1 MELVIP
7 VMTLQD
13 ARAAVEG
20 GARLISVKNLHEGSM
35 GANLPYTIRTVRKKI
50 SRRIRLGATVGNF
63 PGYMTCTAAQA
74 ALGAAFS
81 GARDH
86 VTVGLYKV
94 PSYREAAKMVKA
106 VSDTIKRFDK
116 RVGVAIC
123 SFADYKEIGSVSPKE
138 TLDILVDSQ
147 ADIAVIDVSNKNG
160 NHLFDYVSIEELRSF
175 VEGAH
180 SHGLWTLFLG
190 SLGKDDVPALLQTGV
205 DIMGAR
211 STVCREGKWYYEVEK
226 EKVRE
231 LVKTI
236 EDAEGKSWIE
246 RWWERRQKKKKR
258 LRGKTCG
265 PQHMIESSKSKAYRQ
280 NVPNTIPV

>member
-13 ARAAVEG
+13 ARAAVEA

-35 GANLPYTIRTVRKKI
+35 GANLTYTIKTVRKKI
-50 SRRIRLGATVGNF
+50 PRRIRLGATVGNF

-74 ALGAAFS
+74 ALGAAVS
-81 GARDH
+81 GAKDH

-106 VSDTIKRFDK
+106 VGDTIKRFDK
-116 RVGVAIC
+116 RIGVAVC
-123 SFADYKEIGSVSPKE
+123 SFADYKEIGSISPRE

-147 ADIAVIDVSNKNG
+147 ADIAVIDVAQKGSK
-160 NHLFDYVSIEELRSF
+160 HLFDYMSIEELRTF

-190 SLGKDDVPALLQTGV
+190 SLGKDDVSALLQTGV

-231 LVKTI
+231 LVKI
-236 EDAEGKSWIE
+236 IDEAEGKSWIE
-246 RWWERRQKKKKR
+246 RWWERRQKRKKR

-265 PQHMIESSKSKAYRQ
+265 PEHMIETSKSKG
-280 NVPNTIPV
+280 

>member
-7 VMTLQD
+7 VMSLQD
-13 ARAAVEG
+13 ARAAVDG

-35 GANLPYTIRTVRKKI
+35 GANLPHTIRTVRRNI
-50 SRRIRLGATVGNF
+50 PRRIRLGATAGNF
-63 PGYMTCTAAQA
+63 PGYMVCTAAQA
-74 ALGAAFS
+74 AVGAAVS
-81 GARDH
+81 GAKDH

-94 PSYREAAKMVKA
+94 PSYREAAKIVKA
-106 VSDTIKRFDK
+106 VSETIKWFDK
-116 RVGVAIC
+116 RIGVGIC
-123 SFADYKEIGSVSPKE
+123 SFADYKEIGSISPEE

-147 ADIAVIDVSNKNG
+147 ADIAVIDVAGKHG
-160 NHLFDYVSIEELRSF
+160 KHLFDYMNVEELRSF

-190 SLGKDDVPALLQTGV
+190 SLGKDDVSALLETGV

-211 STVCREGKWYYEVEK
+211 STVCREGKWYYEVDEQ
-226 EKVRE
+226 KVRE

-236 EDAEGKSWIE
+236 DELEGKSWIDRWRE
-246 RWWERRQKKKKR
+246 RKQKIKSR

-265 PQHMIESSKSKAYRQ
+265 PQHLI
-280 NVPNTIPV
+280 

>member
-13 ARAAVEG
+13 ARTAVEG

-50 SRRIRLGATVGNF
+50 PRRIRLGATVGNF

-74 ALGAAFS
+74 ALGAVVS

-106 VSDTIKRFDK
+106 VSDTIKKFNK
-116 RVGVAIC
+116 RVGVAVC
-123 SFADYKEIGSVSPKE
+123 SFADYKEIGSISPKE

-147 ADIAVIDVSNKNG
+147 ADIAVIDVANKDG
-160 NHLFDYVSIEELRSF
+160 KHLFDYMSIEELRSF

-190 SLGKDDVPALLQTGV
+190 SLGKDDVTALLQTGV

-211 STVCREGKWYYEVEK
+211 STVCREGKWYYEIEK

-236 EDAEGKSWIE
+236 EEAEGKSCIE
-246 RWWERRQKKKKR
+246 RWWERRQKRKKR

-265 PQHMIESSKSKAYRQ
+265 PEHMIESSKSKA
-280 NVPNTIPV
+280 

>member
-20 GARLISVKNLHEGSM
+20 GAKMISVKNLHEGSM
-35 GANLPYTIRTVRKKI
+35 GANLPYTIRTIRKKI

-81 GARDH
+81 GAKDH

-106 VSDTIKRFDK
+106 VSETIKRFDK
-116 RVGVAIC
+116 RIGVGIC
-123 SFADYKEIGSVSPKE
+123 SFADYKEIGSISPKE

-147 ADIAVIDVSNKNG
+147 ADIAVMDVAGKNG
-160 NHLFDYVSIEELRSF
+160 KTIFDYMSIEELRSF

-190 SLGKDDVPALLQTGV
+190 SL
-205 DIMGAR
+205 
-211 STVCREGKWYYEVEK
+211 EK
-226 EKVRE
+226 TMLK
-231 LVKTI
+231 
-236 EDAEGKSWIE
+236 
-246 RWWERRQKKKKR
+246 QC
-258 LRGKTCG
+258 LRPGRT
-265 PQHMIESSKSKAYRQ
+265 
-280 NVPNTIPV
+280 

>member
-7 VMTLQD
+7 VMTLED
-13 ARAAVEG
+13 AIAAVEG
-20 GARLISVKNLHEGSM
+20 GARLVSVKNLHEGSM
-35 GANLPYTIRTVRKKI
+35 GANLPYTIRAVRKNI
-50 SRRIRLGATVGNF
+50 PRRIRLGATIGNF

-74 ALGAAFS
+74 ALGAAVS

-86 VTVGLYKV
+86 VTVGLYKMA
-94 PSYREAAKMVKA
+94 SYREGAKMVKA
-106 VSDTIKRFDK
+106 VGETIKKYNK
-116 RVGVAIC
+116 RIGVAVC
-123 SFADYKEIGSVSPKE
+123 SFADYKEIGSISPKE

-147 ADIAVIDVSNKNG
+147 ADIAVIDVAGKNG
-160 NHLFDYVSIEELRSF
+160 KHLFDYMSVEELKSF

-190 SLGKDDVPALLQTGV
+190 SLGKDDVPALLKTGV

-226 EKVRE
+226 EKIRE

-236 EDAEGKSWIE
+236 EELEGKTWIE
-246 RWWERRQKKKKR
+246 RWWERRNKKKR
-258 LRGKTCG
+258 LLRGKTSG
-265 PQHMIESSKSKAYRQ
+265 PQHLI
-280 NVPNTIPV
+280 

>member
-20 GARLISVKNLHEGSM
+20 GARLISVKNLHEGAM

-50 SRRIRLGATVGNF
+50 PRRIRLGATVGNF

-74 ALGAAFS
+74 ALGAVVS

-116 RVGVAIC
+116 RIGVAVC
-123 SFADYKEIGSVSPKE
+123 SFADYKQIDSISPKE

-147 ADIAVIDVSNKNG
+147 ADIAVIDVAQKQG
-160 NHLFDYVSIEELRSF
+160 KHLFDYMSIEELRSF

-190 SLGKDDVPALLQTGV
+190 SLGKDNVPQLLQTGV

-226 EKVRE
+226 ERVRE

-236 EDAEGKSWIE
+236 EEAEGKSWIE
-246 RWWERRQKKKKR
+246 RWWERRQKRKKR

-265 PQHMIESSKSKAYRQ
+265 PEYMIESSKSKG
-280 NVPNTIPV
+280 

>member
-20 GARLISVKNLHEGSM
+20 GAKLISVKNLHEGSM

-50 SRRIRLGATVGNF
+50 PRRIRLGATAGNF

-74 ALGAAFS
+74 ALGAAIS

-116 RVGVAIC
+116 RIGVAVC
-123 SFADYKEIGSVSPKE
+123 SFADYKEIGSISPKE

-147 ADIAVIDVSNKNG
+147 ADIAVIDVANKDG
-160 NHLFDYVSIEELRSF
+160 KHLFDYMSIEQLHSF

-190 SLGKDDVPALLQTGV
+190 SLGKDDVSALLQTGV

-236 EDAEGKSWIE
+236 EEAEGKSWIE

-265 PQHMIESSKSKAYRQ
+265 PEHMIESSKSKG
-280 NVPNTIPV
+280 

>member
-50 SRRIRLGATVGNF
+50 PRRIRLGATVGNF

-74 ALGAAFS
+74 ALGAVVS

-116 RVGVAIC
+116 RIGVAVC
-123 SFADYKEIGSVSPKE
+123 SFADYKQIDSISPKE

-147 ADIAVIDVSNKNG
+147 ADIAVIDVANKDG
-160 NHLFDYVSIEELRSF
+160 KHLFDYMSIEELRSF

-190 SLGKDDVPALLQTGV
+190 SLGKDDVSALLQTGV

-236 EDAEGKSWIE
+236 EEAEGKSWIE
-246 RWWERRQKKKKR
+246 RWWERRQKRKKR

-265 PQHMIESSKSKAYRQ
+265 PEYMIESSKSKG
-280 NVPNTIPV
+280 

>member
-20 GARLISVKNLHEGSM
+20 GTRLISVKNLHEGSM

-50 SRRIRLGATVGNF
+50 PRRIRLGATVGNF

-74 ALGAAFS
+74 ALGAVVS

-106 VSDTIKRFDK
+106 VSDTIKKFDK
-116 RVGVAIC
+116 RVGVAVC
-123 SFADYKEIGSVSPKE
+123 SFADYKEIGSISPKE

-147 ADIAVIDVSNKNG
+147 ADIAVIDVANKDG
-160 NHLFDYVSIEELRSF
+160 KHLFDYMSIEELRSF

-190 SLGKDDVPALLQTGV
+190 SLGKDDVPAMLQTGV

-211 STVCREGKWYYEVEK
+211 STVCREGKWYYEIEK

-236 EDAEGKSWIE
+236 EEAEGKSCIE
-246 RWWERRQKKKKR
+246 RWWERRQKRKKR

-265 PQHMIESSKSKAYRQ
+265 PEHMIESSKSKA
-280 NVPNTIPV
+280 

>member
-7 VMTLQD
+7 VMSLQD
-13 ARAAVEG
+13 ARAAVEA

-35 GANLPYTIRTVRKKI
+35 GANLPYTIKTVRKNVP
-50 SRRIRLGATVGNF
+50 RRIRLGATVGNF

-74 ALGAAFS
+74 ALGAAMS

-106 VSDTIKRFDK
+106 VGETIKRFDK
-116 RVGVAIC
+116 RIGVAVC
-123 SFADYKEIGSVSPKE
+123 SFADYKEIGSISPKE
-138 TLDILVDSQ
+138 TLDILVDSR
-147 ADIAVIDVSNKNG
+147 ADIAVIDLAGKNDK
-160 NHLFDYVSIEELRSF
+160 HLFDYMSIEELRSF
-175 VEGAH
+175 VEAAH

-190 SLGKDDVPALLQTGV
+190 SLGKDDVPQLLQTGV

-231 LVKTI
+231 LVKAI
-236 EDAEGKSWIE
+236 EEAEGKSCIE
-246 RWWERRQKKKKR
+246 RWWERRQKRKKR
-258 LRGKTCG
+258 LRGKTSG
-265 PQHMIESSKSKAYRQ
+265 PQHMI
-280 NVPNTIPV
+280 